1 MTPKGML
8 IGRIAGVEIRA
19 SRSWIVILMLAMVV
33 MASQLA
39 REVPSLDALQ
49 LLGLSAV
56 ATLLF
61 FGSIILHELAHC
73 VVARRFG
80 IQAKSIMLNFFG
92 GLSWLTRRPLRPIE
106 EFAYTIVGPL
116 VNLVLAAV
124 LLVVSF
130 LLEGQAPALSVVA
143 AHLGS
148 INLVLGLFNLVPGFP
163 LDGGRILRS
172 VVWWMT
178 GSYEKGTFVASLAGQ
193 GIGALLLMVGLAV
206 VFAKGL
212 EGLWICLVGYYLLTR
227 ARTGMG
233 EVALRRALAGLTVGN
248 LWLDTLPQ
256 IERTASLTEFLKR
269 MAPEQTKLA
278 DPHFMVVEE
287 GVIWGMLPASR
298 VMQVDSRQW
307 DTASVGDVMTPIDK
321 VQKLSYQTD
330 IMQAIEAVYASDV
343 AELPVVEENEVQGF
357 VGRDALL
364 RFVASRMAAQNG

>member
-39 REVPSLDALQ
+39 REVPGIGGLQ
-49 LLGLSAV
+49 LFGLSAV

-61 FGSIILHELAHC
+61 FVSVILHELAHC

-80 IQAKSIMLNFFG
+80 IEAKSIMLNFFG
-92 GLSWLTRRPLRPIE
+92 GLLRPVE

-116 VNLVLAAV
+116 VNLVLAAI
-124 LLVVSF
+124 F
-130 LLEGQAPALSVVA
+130 LAISLAFKGQIPAVAIVA
-143 AHLGS
+143 AQLGS
-148 INLVLGLFNLVPGFP
+148 INLILGLFNLVPGFP
-163 LDGGRILRS
+163 LDGGRVLRS
-172 VVWWMT
+172 IVWWMT

-206 VFAKGL
+206 VFAQGL

-343 AELPVVEENEVQGF
+343 AELPVIEENEVQGF